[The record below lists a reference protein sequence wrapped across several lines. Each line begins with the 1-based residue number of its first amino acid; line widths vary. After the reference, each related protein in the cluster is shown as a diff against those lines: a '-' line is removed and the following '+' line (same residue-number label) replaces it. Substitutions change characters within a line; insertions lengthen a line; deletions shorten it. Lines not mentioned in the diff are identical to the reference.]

1 MREREVFV
9 LLDEMLEACRNAT
22 FFITGMCEEE
32 FLSDIRTQQAVA
44 MSLVIIGEAAARL
57 GRDHAVFLAK
67 HADLPWRDV
76 IAMRNRI
83 THGYV
88 TLDFRVIWRT
98 VLSDIPQLLNRLEII
113 YREAGEEPGGASL
126 EPPQD

>member
-22 FFITGMCEEE
+22 SFIRGMCEEE

-44 MSLVIIGEAAARL
+44 MSLVIIGEAAVRL
-57 GRDHAVFLAK
+57 GRDHPVFLAK

>member
-1 MREREVFV
+1 
-9 LLDEMLEACRNAT
+9 
-22 FFITGMCEEE
+22 
-32 FLSDIRTQQAVA
+32 
-44 MSLVIIGEAAARL
+44 MSLVIIGEAAVRL

-88 TLDFRVIWRT
+88 TLDFHVIWQT